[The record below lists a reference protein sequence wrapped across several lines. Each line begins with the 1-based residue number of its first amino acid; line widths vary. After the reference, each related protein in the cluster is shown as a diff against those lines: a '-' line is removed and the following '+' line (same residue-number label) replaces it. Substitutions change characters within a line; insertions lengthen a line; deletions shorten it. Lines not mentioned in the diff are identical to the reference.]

1 MPKSHSIST
10 SVAVLFACAS
20 LLPTRA
26 RAQQAPSPRPRSVLF
41 YLVDTC
47 RGDRMGFD
55 GYERETTP
63 FLDRLAAQ
71 SVVFEACYSQAA
83 WTKPSMASMLTS
95 QYPSATGI
103 YRMDQRLEPDFVTWP
118 EVLHAQGLF
127 TAGFSANI
135 VMGNTLSGLAQ
146 GFEHFVESTD
156 INDGDPIRF
165 ASGSARRLNERV
177 FRWLDDTNHWPMLLY
192 VHSVDPHEEYEP
204 EPRYLERFADPERHA
219 SFRQEWKTLLDSRP
233 PIPGLFVTQQNFA
246 ATGIDSVS
254 FIRHASNLYD
264 ADVSANDDELGR
276 LWNKLQEDGWGEDLI
291 LVVTSDHG
299 EEFFDHGGTSH
310 GYSLYEEM
318 IRVPLLIHA
327 PGLLPAGARVTTP
340 VRSLDLFP
348 TLCELLGLAPPAGL
362 QGESLVPLARGARVE
377 PRTVFAEHR
386 EDPILRRIGL
396 APGSMTSL
404 RSGRW
409 KLIVNE
415 LASQVLTKPE
425 LELYDLEADPDERVN
440 VAAAHPEVVARLRQ
454 EFEAF
459 AVRREAT
466 RRTAAAAELPSEALA
481 DLSALGYIG
490 NEDEDESEEEGE
502 DRAAAAADLWPA
514 LESGDFERIRRSLEA
529 GADPHT
535 LEPATGVSPLATA
548 VLCGERELV
557 ELLLAAGSRVD
568 VRNADGSTALSSAAF
583 FGRVELLQFLLA
595 EGADPA
601 ARNPAGETAL
611 SATRAPWNVTQFI
624 ADLFGVTLVR
634 AEVEAGRK
642 RCAEILGALE
652 KPATPDARLFE
663 ALRTG
668 DQAAFERALAEGA
681 SLAALETGSG
691 MTPLASAAFHG
702 REELARLLLARG
714 AKVQAHNQDGSS
726 ALHAAALL
734 GHVTLIEL
742 LHEHGADLDAR
753 DAKGSTP
760 LHAAAFLGRAEAVRA
775 LLQAGAA
782 PALADAS
789 GQTPIDVTR
798 TAWSITE
805 YVLGL
810 LGLELERATLEAGRA
825 ECVKLLRE

>member
-1 MPKSHSIST
+1 MQKSRSIPTVLLVAGATLST
-10 SVAVLFACAS
+10 AVA
-20 LLPTRA
+20 
-26 RAQQAPSPRPRSVLF
+26 AQQTATKRPRSVLF

-63 FLDRLAAQ
+63 FLDRLAEK

-95 QYPSATGI
+95 KYPSATGI
-103 YRMDQRLEPDFVTWP
+103 YRMDQRLEQDFVTWP
-118 EVLHAQGLF
+118 EVLRAHGLF

-156 INDGDPIRF
+156 INKGDPIRF
-165 ASGSARRLNERV
+165 ASGSAKRLNEHV
-177 FRWLDDTNHWPMLLY
+177 FRWLDGTDHWPMLLY

-204 EPRYLERFADPERHA
+204 EPEYLARFAEPERHA
-219 SFRQEWKTLLDSRP
+219 SFRQEWQALLDSRP
-233 PIPGLFVTQQNFA
+233 PIPGLFVTQENFD

-327 PGLLPAGARVTTP
+327 PGLLPAGVRVTAP

-348 TLCELLGLAPPAGL
+348 TLCELLGIAPPAGL
-362 QGESLVPLARGARVE
+362 QGESLVPLVRGASSA
-377 PRTVFAEHR
+377 PRPVFSEHR

-396 APGSMTSL
+396 SPGSMTSL

-415 LASQVLTKPE
+415 LASQVLAKPE

-440 VAAAHPEVVARLRQ
+440 VAATHPEVVARLRR

-459 AVRREAT
+459 AALREQT
-466 RRTAAAAELPSEALA
+466 RRTTEVAELPPEALA
-481 DLSALGYIG
+481 DLSALGYLG
-490 NEDEDESEEEGE
+490 DQDEEEP
-502 DRAAAAADLWPA
+502 DAAAAADLWPA
-514 LESGDFERIRRSLEA
+514 LEARDFARIRRSLEA

-535 LEPATGVSPLATA
+535 LGPATGVSPLATA
-548 VLCGERELV
+548 VLCDSRELV

-568 VRNADGSTALSSAAF
+568 VRSADGSTALSSAAF

-601 ARNPAGETAL
+601 ARSQAGDTAL
-611 SATRAPWNVTQFI
+611 NATRAPWNVTKFI
-624 ADLFGVTLVR
+624 ADLFGVPLDR
-634 AEVEAGRK
+634 EQVEAGRK

-652 KPATPDARLFE
+652 GPATPDARLFE
-663 ALRTG
+663 ALRGG
-668 DQAAFERALAEGA
+668 DEDALERALAEGA
-681 SLAALETGSG
+681 SLTALDARTGMS
-691 MTPLASAAFHG
+691 PLATAAFHG
-702 REELARLLLARG
+702 HEKLARLLLVRG
-714 AKVQAHNQDGSS
+714 VDVRGRNKDGSS
-726 ALHAAALL
+726 ALHGAALM
-734 GHVTLIEL
+734 GHVALLEL
-742 LHEHGADLDAR
+742 LHEHGADVDAR

-760 LHAAAFLGRAEAVRA
+760 LHSAAFLGRAEAVRA

-782 PALADAS
+782 RAPTDAS
-789 GQTPIDVTR
+789 GQTPLDATR
-798 TAWSITE
+798 TAWPLTE

-810 LGLELERATLEAGRA
+810 LGLELERAAIEAGRE
-825 ECVKLLRE
+825 ECARLLRA